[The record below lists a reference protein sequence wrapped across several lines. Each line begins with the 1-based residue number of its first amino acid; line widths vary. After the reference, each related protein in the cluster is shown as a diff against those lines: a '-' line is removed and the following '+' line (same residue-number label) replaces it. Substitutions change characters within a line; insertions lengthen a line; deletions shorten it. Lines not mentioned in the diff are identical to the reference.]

1 VQGLMQFLGM
11 PTKEKQEKVWMPF
24 DVTLGKR
31 DKIAKGFGNNNGKKP
46 TNEEIK
52 KIMDL
57 RDEDS
62 MEDVLPQFL
71 NATEQPVLIETFE
84 DKSGMSFFDAL
95 RQFIKK

>member
-1 VQGLMQFLGM
+1 M

-84 DKSGMSFFDAL
+84 DKSGMNFFDAL
-95 RQFIKK
+95 RQLVKK